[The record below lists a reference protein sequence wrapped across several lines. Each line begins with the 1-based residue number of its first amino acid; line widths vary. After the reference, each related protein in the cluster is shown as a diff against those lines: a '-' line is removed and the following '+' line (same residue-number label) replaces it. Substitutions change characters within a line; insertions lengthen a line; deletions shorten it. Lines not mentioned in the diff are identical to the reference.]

1 MTQREA
7 MAIVIRHA
15 ARALTGDGCGLR
27 KGLEPAERAELEAAI
42 EIVWPRAY
50 NFPLDD
56 SQRFNL
62 GMRPR

>member
-1 MTQREA
+1 VTQRQA

-15 ARALTGDGCGLR
+15 ARALTGDGCGIR
-27 KGLEPAERAELEAAI
+27 KGLEPTERAELESAI

-50 NFPLDD
+50 NFPLDN

-62 GMRPR
+62 GMRSR